1 MTTFLLILTLCL
13 CLIEA
18 LDAPMNL
25 QAVSQTDS
33 SITLQWT
40 NSRASVSSYRV
51 KYSPFSGASHG
62 EELFPQ
68 GLEGTTKATLTG
80 METTL

>member
-1 MTTFLLILTLCL
+1 MLCL
-13 CLIEA
+13 CLNEA

-25 QAVSQTDS
+25 QAVAQTDS

-40 NSRASVSSYRV
+40 NSHATVASYRV
-51 KYSPFSGASHG
+51 KYSPFSGTSHG

-80 METTL
+80 METTLE

>member
-1 MTTFLLILTLCL
+1 
-13 CLIEA
+13 
-18 LDAPMNL
+18 MNL

-33 SITLQWT
+33 SITLQWS
-40 NSRASVSSYRV
+40 NSRATVGSYRV

-68 GLEGTTKATLTG
+68 GLEGTTRVTLTG
-80 METTL
+80 MVTTLQWFPVNGATVSCLFNPSVLQG